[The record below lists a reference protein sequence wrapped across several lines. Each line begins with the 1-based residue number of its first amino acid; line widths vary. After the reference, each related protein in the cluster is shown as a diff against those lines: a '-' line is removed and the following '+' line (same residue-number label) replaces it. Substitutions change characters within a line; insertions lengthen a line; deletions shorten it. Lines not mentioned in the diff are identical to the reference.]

1 LFIGFIIHKYY
12 TNPDSGNTM
21 LTTWRTITMN
31 DHSVYTINTG
41 ALFYALN
48 SHRKGKDLAEIDN
61 ALIASKLGI
70 LFALKTN
77 GYINFKSDLIQ
88 LNDAQLIALREILE
102 QHFDANITEQIR
114 TLVITAET
122 VTTDN
127 NSEIEHSISS
137 ASNSEKKSGLLGKIK
152 GLFRTKS
159 RVRERHV

>member
-1 LFIGFIIHKYY
+1 
-12 TNPDSGNTM
+12 
-21 LTTWRTITMN
+21 MN

-48 SHRKGKDLAEIDN
+48 FHRKSKNLAEIDN
-61 ALIASKLGI
+61 TLIASKLGI

-77 GYINFKSDLIQ
+77 GYINFKTDLIQ

-127 NSEIEHSISS
+127 SSETAEHLISPPPE
-137 ASNSEKKSGLLGKIK
+137 SEKKSGLFGKIK
-152 GLFRTKS
+152 GLFKNKS
-159 RVRERHV
+159 RVQERHV

>member
-1 LFIGFIIHKYY
+1 
-12 TNPDSGNTM
+12 
-21 LTTWRTITMN
+21 MN

-48 SHRKGKDLAEIDN
+48 FHRKSKNLAEIDN
-61 ALIASKLGI
+61 TLIASKLGI

-77 GYINFKSDLIQ
+77 GYINFKTDLIQ

-127 NSEIEHSISS
+127 SSETEHLISPS
-137 ASNSEKKSGLLGKIK
+137 PESEKKSGLFGKIK
-152 GLFRTKS
+152 GLFKNKS
-159 RVRERHV
+159 RIQERHV

>member
-1 LFIGFIIHKYY
+1 
-12 TNPDSGNTM
+12 
-21 LTTWRTITMN
+21 MN

-48 SHRKGKDLAEIDN
+48 FHRKSKNLAEIDN
-61 ALIASKLGI
+61 TLIASKLGI

-77 GYINFKSDLIQ
+77 GYVNFKTDLIQ

-127 NSEIEHSISS
+127 SVETEQPISTP
-137 ASNSEKKSGLLGKIK
+137 NPEKKSGLFGKIK
-152 GLFRTKS
+152 GLFRNKS
-159 RVRERHV
+159 RVQERHV